1 MDCIFCK
8 IANGEIPSTTLYE
21 DDDLRVIFDINPTSA
36 GHALILPKEHAA
48 SLLEYPAEK
57 LGHVFEIAQKVGK
70 SMEKGLHADG
80 VNILANCR
88 EAAGQSVDH
97 FHVHVIPRYA
107 NQPEKDALVIETHE
121 IPKPDFDALAKSIQ
135 ENL

>member
-8 IANGEIPSTTLYE
+8 IANGEIGSNTIYE
-21 DDDLRVIFDINPTSA
+21 DDDLRVIFDINPAAA

-57 LGHVFEIAQKVGK
+57 LGHVFETAQKVGK
-70 SMEKGLHADG
+70 AMEKELGADG

-97 FHVHVIPRYA
+97 FHVHVIPRYQD
-107 NQPEKDALVIETHE
+107 QPEKDGVIISFNPIE
-121 IPKPDFDALAKSIQ
+121 KPDFEALAAALKQS
-135 ENL
+135 L